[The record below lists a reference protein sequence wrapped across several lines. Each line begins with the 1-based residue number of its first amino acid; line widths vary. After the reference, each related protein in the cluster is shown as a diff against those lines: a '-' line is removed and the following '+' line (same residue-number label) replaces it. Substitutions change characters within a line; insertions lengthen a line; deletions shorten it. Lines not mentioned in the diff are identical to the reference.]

1 MHHIYD
7 MLIIGAGPGGCTAAL
22 YAARAGLDAVVLE
35 KLSAGG
41 QMALS
46 PQIDNYPGFENG
58 IDGFTLAEKM
68 QQGAERFGAKTVLA
82 EVLALELDGP
92 VKTAKTSEGTFWG
105 KTIVLATG
113 AGPRALG
120 LPGEEALVGR
130 GVSYCAACDGM
141 FCKGKTAVV
150 VGGGNTAAADALL
163 LSRIAR
169 QVILVH
175 RRDILRA
182 DKVYHP
188 PLMEA
193 KNVTFRWN
201 STVSELLHG
210 ERLTGVELRDVIT
223 GRASVIACDG
233 LFISVG
239 RTPAA
244 ELVRGQLAL
253 DAGGYIV
260 ADESARTG
268 LPGVFAVGD
277 VRAKAVRQIVTA
289 VADGAAAVHSA
300 EQYLAGRLS

>member
-58 IDGFTLAEKM
+58 IDGFSLAEKM
-68 QQGAERFGAKTVLA
+68 RQGAERFGARTVLA
-82 EVLALELDGP
+82 EVLSLELDGP

-113 AGPRALG
+113 AGPRVLG

-130 GVSYCAACDGM
+130 GVSYCASCDGM

-169 QVILVH
+169 QVIMVH
-175 RRDILRA
+175 RRDTLRA

-193 KNVTFRWN
+193 NNVTFRWN
-201 STVSELLHG
+201 STVSELLYG
-210 ERLTGVELRDVIT
+210 ERLTGVGLRDVIT
-223 GRASVIACDG
+223 GRESVIACDG

-253 DAGGYIV
+253 DAGGYIA
-260 ADESARTG
+260 ADESARTS

-277 VRAKAVRQIVTA
+277 VRSKAVRQIMTA